1 MRYYSA
7 NEYFK
12 SIFKEKTYKISLDGN
27 MSCPTRDKDG
37 NGGCIFCS
45 SGGSGEFSIKR
56 STDIKSQIDDAI
68 KLVKS
73 KKATKYI
80 AYYQSYTNT
89 YQSIDY
95 LRKLFFGTIEDDRV
109 VAISIATRPD
119 CISEECISLLKE
131 LNAKK
136 KVFIELGLQSAS
148 DDTARVLRRGYL
160 TKTYTEISKR
170 LREEG
175 INVITHLIIG
185 LPGESESNLLD
196 SINFINDKTDGVKLH
211 LLYILKDTELER
223 MYNEGK
229 YTPLSMDEYIRLLS
243 NVILHL
249 NPKIVVHRLTGD
261 PPKRLLVAPDYSMDK
276 KRVINAISKYFNE
289 NDIIQGQLFKE

>member
-37 NGGCIFCS
+37 KGGCIFCS
-45 SGGSGEFSIKR
+45 TGGSGEFSIKKK
-56 STDIKSQIDDAI
+56 TDIKSQIDDAI

-89 YQSIDY
+89 YASIDY
-95 LRKLFFGTIEDDRV
+95 LRKLFFETIEDDRV

-119 CISEECISLLKE
+119 CISEECVSLLKE

-136 KVFIELGLQSAS
+136 KVFVELGLQSAS
-148 DDTARVLRRGYL
+148 DDTALVIKRGYL

-185 LPGESESNLLD
+185 LPGENESNLLD

-211 LLYILKDTELER
+211 LLYVLKDTELEN
-223 MYNEGK
+223 MYRENK
-229 YTPLSMDEYIRLLS
+229 YIPLNMDEYIKLLS
-243 NVILHL
+243 LAIVHL

-261 PPKRLLVAPDYSMDK
+261 PPKRLLIEPKWSENK